1 MMWTIVVMTIIIVLI
16 IIIILNYGRLKR
28 NRKIAV
34 FKIESRRITDSA
46 VKFALDHLHSNKYG
60 IESHILKVTEI
71 VSKIWGKKVMVF
83 EYQFKMTNPSKENIE
98 KIRGKFSDSFEEFEM
113 MDLIKKDVGAVSAF
127 EITDLWYLDGLL
139 HLDVAYL
146 VNDETVMYT
155 KDLKKV

>member
-1 MMWTIVVMTIIIVLI
+1 MMWTIVVMTMIIVLI

-46 VKFALDHLHSNKYG
+46 VKFALNQLHGNTYG
-60 IESHILKVTEI
+60 IESNILKVTEI

-83 EYQFKMTNPSKENIE
+83 EYQFKMPNPSKENIE
-98 KIRGKFSDSFEEFEM
+98 KIRKKFSGSFEEFEM
-113 MDLIKKDVGAVSAF
+113 MDLVKKDVGAVSAF